1 MHTDRLSFCELAR
14 CLEITEA
21 DCRFLVDAARLP
33 FVNDCGN
40 LFISLHDLSQW
51 KSSAKAILGDY

>member
-21 DCRFLVDAARLP
+21 DCRFLADTAQLP
-33 FVNDCGN
+33 FVNDCGK
-40 LFISLHDLSQW
+40 LFIQARDLGQW
-51 KSSAKAILGDY
+51 QSSAKAILGDY